1 MPKVI
6 TYGNG
11 TDIGAYRFP
20 DRKKICLC
28 IKKGSSIMVY
38 GTFNSPELADEFM
51 DELAEFV
58 GAVKEGE

>member
-1 MPKVI
+1 MPKVL

-28 IKKGSSIMVY
+28 IRKECSIVVY
-38 GTFNSPELADEFM
+38 GTFNSEELAEKFM
-51 DELAEFV
+51 DELADFL
-58 GAVKEGE
+58 GAVKGE